1 MFATTS
7 FTKPVSITTSFIAGK
22 RVSIIPSNGITAIG
36 VSIAILLILSISLII
51 AVVLLIWSY
60 KRRSA
65 KQNHYTDS
73 SYSTLRRGSGQQ
85 IQPWSVQDS
94 AQLYDHIQ
102 LSPSTGQTEFIPKSE
117 STNINNSSTTLQ
129 NSHPTY
135 STTGNDRVKYSLALN
150 AANQG
155 TTSQKT
161 HEISCEQPTCAAID
175 KSKKNIFKKQM
186 KEESKHKVAK
196 KGSPVSPYRHE
207 IPSVSLYKE
216 KEKAEEQEICP
227 SHAVEEL
234 YTAVEKKP
242 KGSQPK
248 DKEETPPIFPH
259 TVEELYTAVEKKPK
273 SIPDENKVEA
283 PTHTVLQNTT
293 EDLYTTVMKKP
304 KDGPTE
310 VAPPLPPHT
319 VEGLYTAVMKKPKE
333 SKEDEEEA
341 PPIPPYTVEE
351 N

>member
-1 MFATTS
+1 M
-7 FTKPVSITTSFIAGK
+7 KVSQQKLKVS
-22 RVSIIPSNGITAIG
+22 SII
-36 VSIAILLILSISLII
+36 II
-51 AVVLLIWSY
+51 AVMLLIRSY

-73 SYSTLRRGSGQQ
+73 SYSTLRRGFGQQ

-94 AQLYDHIQ
+94 AQLYDQIQ
-102 LSPSTGQTEFIPKSE
+102 LSPSTGQTEIIPKSE

-129 NSHPTY
+129 NSHLTY
-135 STTGNDRVKYSLALN
+135 STTGNDRVKHSLALN

-161 HEISCEQPTCAAID
+161 HEISCEQPTYAAID
-175 KSKKNIFKKQM
+175 KSKKNIFKKQTM
-186 KEESKHKVAK
+186 EESKHKAAE

-207 IPSVSLYKE
+207 VPSASMHTE
-216 KEKAEEQEICP
+216 KEKAEEQEICH
-227 SHAVEEL
+227 SRAVKEL

-242 KGSQPK
+242 NGSQPK
-248 DKEETPPIFPH
+248 DKEETPPILPH
-259 TVEELYTAVEKKPK
+259 TVEELYTVEKKPK
-273 SIPDENKVEA
+273 SIPDKNKEEA
-283 PTHTVLQNTT
+283 PTHTVLQNIT
-293 EDLYTTVMKKP
+293 EDLYTAVMKKP

-310 VAPPLPPHT
+310 VAPPLPSHT
-319 VEGLYTAVMKKPKE
+319 VEEPYTAVMKKPKE

-341 PPIPPYTVEE
+341 PPIPPYTVQE

>member
-1 MFATTS
+1 M
-7 FTKPVSITTSFIAGK
+7 
-22 RVSIIPSNGITAIG
+22 SIIPSNGITAIG

-85 IQPWSVQDS
+85 IQPWSIQDS
-94 AQLYDHIQ
+94 AQLYDQIQ

-135 STTGNDRVKYSLALN
+135 SITGNDKVKHSSALN

-155 TTSQKT
+155 KTSQKT
-161 HEISCEQPTCAAID
+161 HEITCEQLTYATID

-186 KEESKHKVAK
+186 KEESKHKAAE

-207 IPSVSLYKE
+207 VPSASMHEE
-216 KEKAEEQEICP
+216 KKKAEEQEICS

-234 YTAVEKKP
+234 YTAVKKKS

-248 DKEETPPIFPH
+248 DEEETPPIPSH
-259 TVEELYTAVEKKPK
+259 TGEELCTAVEKKQK
-273 SIPDENKVEA
+273 SITDENKEEA
-283 PTHTVLQNTT
+283 PTQTVLQNMT
-293 EDLYTTVMKKP
+293 ED
-304 KDGPTE
+304 
-310 VAPPLPPHT
+310 
-319 VEGLYTAVMKKPKE
+319 LYTAVMKKPKDSSTKIAPPFPPYTVE
-333 SKEDEEEA
+333 ELYTAVIKKPKENTEDEEEA